1 MTHMTTNP
9 TKGCPRADRDAELL
23 GAADRDPEA
32 FARFYDRHVEAVLAF
47 LYRRTADAEV
57 AADLAAETFVQAF
70 LSRRKFRRTEISA
83 RPWLFGIARR
93 KLLRALRRGGQESRA
108 RRRLGFQSPSVD
120 PESCV
125 EIELLADAAALKEE
139 LREAIKELSPAVAQ
153 AVFLRVALD
162 LAYDEVGARLGC
174 SPGAARVRVM
184 RGLLQLRDQL
194 EVSPG

>member
-1 MTHMTTNP
+1 MTTDP
-9 TKGCPRADRDAELL
+9 TIGRPGTGGDAALL
-23 GAADRDPEA
+23 RAADHEPEA
-32 FARFYDRHVEAVLAF
+32 FARFYDRHVDAVLAF

-57 AADLAAETFVQAF
+57 SADLTAETFAQAF
-70 LSRRKFRRTEISA
+70 LSRRKFRTAETSA
-83 RPWLFGIARR
+83 RPWLLGIARR
-93 KLLRALRRGGQESRA
+93 KLMRALRRGGQESRA

-120 PESCV
+120 PESCLH
-125 EIELLADAAALKEE
+125 IESLADSAALKAE

-153 AVFLRVALD
+153 AVFLRVGLD

-194 EVSPG
+194 EVKPG